1 MPVGDKG
8 LPAEQIDQIGRTL
21 QRANRETGVHFSV
34 FLGDPIDGS
43 TPREFAER
51 AHRAL
56 GDVRARRAVLI
67 LVAPSARRVEIVTG
81 SEVMHRVNDRAC
93 GLAALSMSGNFA
105 GGDLYGGILTGVRM
119 LAETAG
125 QGSRARVRVGR

>member
-1 MPVGDKG
+1 MLVGDA
-8 LPAEQIDQIGRTL
+8 LSAEQIDQIGRTL
-21 QRANRETGVHFSV
+21 QRANRETGLHFSV

-43 TPREFAER
+43 APRDFAVH
-51 AHRAL
+51 AHAAL
-56 GDVRARRAVLI
+56 GDALARKAVLI

-81 SEVMHRVNDRAC
+81 SEVNHRVNDRAC

-105 GGDLYGGILTGVRM
+105 GGDLPGGIVTGIRM
-119 LAETAG
+119 LADSAG

>member
-1 MPVGDKG
+1 VLVGDA
-8 LPAEQIDQIGRTL
+8 LSAEQIDQIGRTL
-21 QRANRETGVHFSV
+21 QRANRETGLHFSV

-43 TPREFAER
+43 APRDFAVH
-51 AHRAL
+51 AHAAL
-56 GDVRARRAVLI
+56 GDALARKAVLI

-81 SEVMHRVNDRAC
+81 SEVNHRVNDRAC

-105 GGDLYGGILTGVRM
+105 GGDLPGGIVTGIRM
-119 LAETAG
+119 LADSAG